1 VLGQAAA
8 SPGLGGGRAISASI
22 MSAHWTER
30 RVVVTGLGVVSSL
43 GHDLDTFWNHVIEG
57 RCGIDRITAFDA
69 SAFDTQIAAEVR
81 DFDATPAFPSAKEV
95 RRTDRFSQFG
105 VFAAWRALEDAGLD
119 LNKVDRDTTGVFIG
133 SGIGGLYTVEQQ
145 HSILLNRG
153 PGRLSPFLIPM
164 LILNMASGMFSMYYK
179 LRGPN
184 LATCSACATANHAIG
199 EAWRTIKMG
208 DAQVMFAGGTEATI
222 VPMGIGGFCAM
233 RAMSTRNQE
242 PQRASRP
249 FDAGRDGFVMGEGA
263 GIVVLEELEHAR
275 ARGARIYCE
284 LAGYGNT
291 ADASHVT
298 APAPEGEGA
307 ARCMRMALKSGGL
320 NPEDI
325 SYINAHGTATP
336 QGDICETQAIKTV
349 FGEHARRLAVSST
362 KGATGHMLGAAGAVE
377 LAICAKAIQTGILP
391 PTINLDDPDPECDLD
406 YVPKTA
412 RQKPIHAAVNN
423 SFGFGGHNASVI
435 VKRFVG

>member
-1 VLGQAAA
+1 
-8 SPGLGGGRAISASI
+8 
-22 MSAHWTER
+22 MDR
-30 RVVVTGLGVVSSL
+30 RVVVTGLGVVTPL
-43 GHDLDTFWNHVIEG
+43 GHELERFWQNLLAG
-57 RCGIDRITAFDA
+57 QCGVGPITAFDA
-69 SAFDTQIAAEVR
+69 SKFDTRIAAEVR
-81 DFDATPAFPSAKEV
+81 DFDPNPAFPSPKEV

-105 VFAAWRALEDAGLD
+105 VYAAYQALKDSGLD
-119 LNKVDRDTTGVFIG
+119 LDRIDRDTAGVFLG
-133 SGIGGLYTVEQQ
+133 SGIGGLYTVEEQ
-145 HSILLNRG
+145 HKILLSRG

-208 DAQVMFAGGTEATI
+208 DASVMFAGGTEATI

-233 RAMSTRNQE
+233 RAMSTRNDE

-249 FDAGRDGFVMGEGA
+249 FDAQRDGFVMGEGS
-263 GIVVLEELEHAR
+263 GVVVLEELEHAR

-307 ARCMRMALKSGGL
+307 ARCMRMALRSARL

-336 QGDICETQAIKTV
+336 QGDVCETQAIKTV
-349 FGEHARRLAVSST
+349 FGAHARKLAVSST

-377 LAICAKAIQTGILP
+377 LAICAKAIQNNILP
-391 PTINLDDPDPECDLD
+391 PTINLENPDPECDLD
-406 YVPKTA
+406 YVPNTA
-412 RQKPIHAAVNN
+412 REWKVTGVVNN
-423 SFGFGGHNASVI
+423 SFGFGGHNASII
-435 VKRFVG
+435 VTRFNG